1 MLPRSAYEAIVA
13 TVADYE
19 RMKKTLNV
27 AELSKEQYFEL
38 TKRVNAIENA
48 ICAVCEGEPYAAGQA
63 LLRDIAN
70 HRGFERSEAKKY
82 YPVLT
87 TYERRKRDAIRTIGK
102 MLGIIV

>member
-19 RMKKTLNV
+19 RMKKTLET
-27 AELSKEQYFEL
+27 ATLSREQMIAL
-38 TKRVNAIENA
+38 MKRVDAVENA

>member
-19 RMKKTLNV
+19 RMKRTLSL
-27 AELSKEQYFEL
+27 AELSKEQFLEL

-48 ICAVCEGEPYAAGQA
+48 ICVVCEGEPYAAGQA

-70 HRGFERSEAKKY
+70 HRGFEGCEAKRY
-82 YPVLT
+82 YT
-87 TYERRKRDAIRTIGK
+87 AKSTFDRRKNDAIRTIGK
-102 MLGIIV
+102 MLGIVV